1 MKWWHGLLA
10 GMVLLAL
17 AAGAWFLFFGGEDP
31 QVRASLTSM
40 AGASIDSGSEGF
52 LRVTE
57 PQAFVFPAD
66 HGPHPGYQTEWWYY
80 TGNLEADSGRRFGYQ
95 LTFFRRALTPPE
107 AAADRDSEW
116 ATDQVYMAHLAISD
130 IDGAEYKARE
140 RFARGAAGLAGAR
153 AEPFN
158 VWLEDWQVEEVGPG
172 VTRMQAADDGLAL
185 DLLLSDLKG
194 PILQGDQG
202 YSAKGPQPGNASY
215 YYSLSRLQTE
225 GTLQVGDAQ
234 HEVEGLSWMDHE
246 WSTSALGAGQVGW
259 DWFSIQLDDG
269 SELMVFQLRQEDGSI
284 DPFSSGTF
292 IAADAA
298 TRQLGV
304 ESFEIRVQDTWRSP
318 HTGAIYPSRWTITVP
333 SEDLTLQ
340 IEPYLADQELTV
352 SYAYWEGAVEATGTR
367 AGQPVSGGGYAE
379 LTGYSGSMQGQF

>member
-1 MKWWHGLLA
+1 
-10 GMVLLAL
+10 
-17 AAGAWFLFFGGEDP
+17 
-31 QVRASLTSM
+31 
-40 AGASIDSGSEGF
+40 

-57 PQAFVFPAD
+57 PQPFVFPAD

-80 TGNLEADSGRRFGYQ
+80 TGNLVADSGRRFGYQ
-95 LTFFRRALTPPE
+95 LTFFRRALTPPG
-107 AAADRDSEW
+107 AVADRDSEW

-130 IDGAEYKARE
+130 IDGAEHQARE

-172 VTRMQAADDGLAL
+172 VMRMQAADHGLAL

-202 YSAKGPQPGNASY
+202 YSSKGPQPGNASY
-215 YYSLSRLQTE
+215 YYTLSRLQTE
-225 GTLQVGDAQ
+225 GTLQVGGAE

-246 WSTSALGAGQVGW
+246 WSTNALGAGQVGW

-292 IAADAA
+292 IAADA
-298 TRQLGV
+298 TTLPLDV
-304 ESFEIRVQDTWRSP
+304 DSFEIRVQDTWRSP

-333 SEDLTLQ
+333 AEDLTLQ

-367 AGQPVSGGGYAE
+367 AGQPVNGGGYAE